1 MLPSLKVDEG
11 AIESESAEMAQAAQ
25 LQNTNCLGR
34 NLGKPPGAEC
44 SADSKKRKRESEY
57 VVGAV
62 GQYAMMRVLD
72 RQLLLAAFCSLKTFA
87 PLKERCTMLHS
98 GEHRYEVEMEP
109 WEEYAS
115 ALPPGTPWTRLCV
128 QKSAHE

>member
-1 MLPSLKVDEG
+1 MPSLKVDER
-11 AIESESAEMAQAAQ
+11 ANEPESAENTQTTQ
-25 LQNTNCLGR
+25 LQNTSCLGR

-44 SADSKKRKRESEY
+44 STSSKKRKRESED

-62 GQYAMMRVLD
+62 GQYEMMRALD
-72 RQLLLAAFCSLKTFA
+72 RQLILAGLGGLKAFA
-87 PLKERCTMLHS
+87 PQKERCTRLQA

-115 ALPPGTPWTRLCV
+115 ALPPGTP
-128 QKSAHE
+128 